1 MKHFVVMCALVAG
14 LGLGCL
20 PSVVDA
26 DSAKKM
32 KEATSEVESGAKKI
46 GSGIEDTA
54 KGVGNTVV
62 EGAKTAGD
70 RMKDAGKAA
79 EPEATSAWNQV
90 RDGAVSFGR
99 SVKSFF
105 TTLVGK

>member
-1 MKHFVVMCALVAG
+1 MKHLAVIAALASSLALAG
-14 LGLGCL
+14 L
-20 PSVVDA
+20 PSTVEA
-26 DSAKKM
+26 ENTKL
-32 KEATSEVESGAKKI
+32 KEATGEVESGAKKI
-46 GSGIEDTA
+46 GRGIEDTA

-70 RMKDAGKAA
+70 KLKEAGKAA
-79 EPEATSAWNQV
+79 EPEAKSAWGQV

>member
-1 MKHFVVMCALVAG
+1 MKHVVVISVLIAGVAFSW
-14 LGLGCL
+14 L
-20 PSVVDA
+20 PSTVQA
-26 DSAKKM
+26 DSGKL
-32 KEATSEVESGAKKI
+32 KEATGDVQSGAKKI

-54 KGVGNTVV
+54 KGVGHTVV

-70 RMKDAGKAA
+70 KLKEAGRAA
-79 EPEATSAWNQV
+79 EPEAKSAWGQL
-90 RDGAVSFGR
+90 RDGAISFGR

>member
-1 MKHFVVMCALVAG
+1 MKQVVVMSALIAG
-14 LGLGCL
+14 LVFAGL
-20 PSVVDA
+20 PSTVQA
-26 DSAKKM
+26 DNAKL
-32 KEATSEVESGAKKI
+32 KEATGEVQSGAKKI

-54 KGVGNTVV
+54 KGIGSTVV

-70 RMKDAGKAA
+70 KFKKAGKAA
-79 EPEATSAWNQV
+79 EPEAKSAWSQV